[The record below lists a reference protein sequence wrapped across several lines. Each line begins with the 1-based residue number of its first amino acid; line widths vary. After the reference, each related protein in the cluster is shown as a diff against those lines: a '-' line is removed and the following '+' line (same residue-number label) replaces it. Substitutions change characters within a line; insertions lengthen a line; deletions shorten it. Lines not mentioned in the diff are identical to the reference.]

1 VTAVRTPVTAEALAA
16 KLRRQGFTPVIVQ
29 DMGLYKV
36 RIGDYATKQQ
46 ALAVLPGLKAKLG
59 GSLFVVAEP

>member
-46 ALAVLPGLKAKLG
+46 AIAALPGLKAKVG

>member
-1 VTAVRTPVTAEALAA
+1 MTAVRAPVTAEALAA

-46 ALAVLPGLKAKLG
+46 AVADLPSLKAKLG